1 MLGGFN
7 YKINI
12 WTSGFAIAF
21 VFAIAV
27 YETQNR
33 SPEKTLNFVT
43 FSEFLTH
50 PRVHHT
56 FCALAGLSAEA
67 VDRIWQDAQGNE

>member
-1 MLGGFN
+1 M
-7 YKINI
+7 
-12 WTSGFAIAF
+12 AF

-27 YETQNR
+27 FKTQNR
-33 SPEKTLNFVT
+33 SLEKTLNFVT

-56 FCALAGLSAEA
+56 INVNINDNITLMATLMTT
-67 VDRIWQDAQGNE
+67 

>member
-1 MLGGFN
+1 MAPSI
-7 YKINI
+7 YE
-12 WTSGFAIAF
+12 WTRGFAIAF

-27 YETQNR
+27 FETQNQ

-50 PRVHHT
+50 PRVHRT
-56 FCALAGLSAEA
+56 INA
-67 VDRIWQDAQGNE
+67 VYEYCPLIPFNNAVH